1 MFVARIGANYG
12 AYGWPENLTLT
23 IRSDEA
29 VLAGDPRF
37 SFAWMSSAAD
47 MAAAPLLIAV
57 HGSERD
63 HLATRDAFLGLAQ
76 AAPISILAPLF
87 PQNVAEAGYAD
98 GYKFLREEGVDYV
111 DLLEQMVAQ
120 FLPGTSDAGFYLFG
134 FSGGAQFAQRYALFA
149 AGRVQGLL
157 LAAPGA
163 VTLLDEGV
171 EWWPGL
177 AGAEAAIGRKADLDA
192 LRRVPVAVTVGAND
206 VSPGIVRN
214 DVTARNGSAHA
225 DLAGPTRLARAR
237 RLHQSFL
244 DLGASSQFIEIAHT
258 DHKLLPNAHAAAE
271 VVAKWLA
278 EASSSTKERN
288 CNA

>member
-1 MFVARIGANYG
+1 M
-12 AYGWPENLTLT
+12 T
-23 IRSDEA
+23 IRSGEV
-29 VLAGDPRF
+29 VLACDPRF

-47 MAAAPLLIAV
+47 MAAAPLLIVV

-63 HLATRDAFLGLAQ
+63 HLATREAFRELAETRS
-76 AAPISILAPLF
+76 ISILAPLF
-87 PQNVAEAGYAD
+87 PQNVAEPGYAD
-98 GYKFLREEGVDYV
+98 GYKFLREDGVDYV

-120 FLPGTSDAGFYLFG
+120 FMPDNPDAEFYLFG

-149 AGRVQGLL
+149 ARRVKGLL

-163 VTLLDEGV
+163 VTLMDDDV

-177 AGAEAAIGRKADLDA
+177 AGASAAIGRTPDLAA
-192 LRRVPVAVTVGAND
+192 LRRVPVAITVGAND
-206 VSPGIVRN
+206 VSPGIIRN

-244 DLGASSQFIEIAHT
+244 DLGATSQFIEIAHT